1 MTTTAQA
8 PVGLKTELFINGRWE
23 DLPDRPRIQVQNPAT
38 GELIAEIPDASP
50 EDGRRAVDAANAA
63 QAAFA
68 GMSSRARADILLSAH
83 KLLLE
88 SKEELAAIMTAE
100 MGKPLAE
107 ARGEIEYSA
116 GYLQWYAQ
124 EGVRVQGSH
133 AESPSGR
140 GQIVLSREPIGVSLL
155 ITPWNFPLAMG
166 ARKIA
171 PAIATGCAV
180 VVKPAEKTP
189 LTMLF
194 LAKIFEQAGVPAGTV
209 NVVTTSSSSA
219 LVAPLLSDG
228 LVRHLSF
235 TGSTFVG
242 SKLHGQCSDH
252 MIRTSLELGG
262 NAPFI
267 VFEDVDLG
275 KAVTEIT
282 AAKMRN
288 MGEACTAANRVLV
301 HESIAEELTTKLTE
315 RFASFRVG
323 NGLDEGTE
331 IGPMID
337 DASVERIQSLVDD
350 AVAGGAEIRVGGTIP
365 DGAGSF
371 YPPTVLANVSRDA
384 RLTQEEIF
392 GPVAPIITFTDEDD
406 AIALANDTAYGLA
419 GYLMTN
425 DLGRAHRVARRL
437 EVGMVGI
444 NSGIISDVA
453 APLGGVKASGIGREG
468 GVLGIDEFLEYKYTF
483 IPHQ

>member
-1 MTTTAQA
+1 MTLTTQA
-8 PVGLKTELFINGRWE
+8 PVGLKTELFINGHWE

-38 GELIAEIPDASP
+38 GEVIASIPDASP
-50 EDGRRAVDAANAA
+50 EDGRRAVAAANAA

-68 GMSSRARADILLSAH
+68 AMSSRARADILLAAH

-88 SKEELAAIMTAE
+88 SKDELAAIMTAE

-140 GQIVLSREPIGVSLL
+140 GQIVLSREPVGVSLL

-171 PAIATGCAV
+171 PAIATGCTV

-194 LAKIFEQAGVPAGTV
+194 LAKILEQAGAPAGTV
-209 NVVTTSSSSA
+209 NVITTSTSSA
-219 LVAPLLSDG
+219 LVAPLLSEG

-242 SKLHGQCSDH
+242 SKLHSQCSDH
-252 MIRTSLELGG
+252 MVRTSLELGG

-267 VFEDVDLG
+267 VFDDVDLES
-275 KAVTEIT
+275 AVTEIT

-288 MGEACTAANRVLV
+288 MGEACTAANRILV
-301 HESIAEELTTKLTE
+301 HESVAEEITTRLAEK
-315 RFASFRVG
+315 FASLRLG
-323 NGLDEGTE
+323 NGLDEGTD

-350 AVAGGAEIRVGGTIP
+350 AVSRGADIRIGGAVP

-371 YPPTVLANVSRDA
+371 YPPTVLANVPRDA
-384 RLTQEEIF
+384 RLMQEEIF
-392 GPVAPIITFTDEDD
+392 GPVAPIILFTDEDD

-425 DLGRAHRVARRL
+425 DLARAHRVARRM